1 MSIKAR
7 YTGGSL
13 TGVDLAIQ
21 FKDGD
26 VVQLHIP
33 HGGELPLEVEG
44 RKIPA
49 EYRNSLLEQADNW
62 SEVKRD
68 NTSKEGD
75 K

>member
-49 EYRNSLLEQADNW
+49 EYRNGLLEQADNW